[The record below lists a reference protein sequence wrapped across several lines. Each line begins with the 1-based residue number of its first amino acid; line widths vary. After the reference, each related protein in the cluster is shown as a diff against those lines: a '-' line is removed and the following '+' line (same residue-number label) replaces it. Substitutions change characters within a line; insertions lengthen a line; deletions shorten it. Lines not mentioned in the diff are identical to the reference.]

1 MEQCSQWPQADSL
14 VKHLSTA
21 AIFTLFPPHKHQSD
35 VDLPL
40 SVAVAV
46 SVAVRDAYR
55 CPQLEGAEQTRHT
68 DKQDCQHPPLIGF
81 TGRTLRQQSQ
91 QVSASNLIR
100 FTLRIRNVV
109 AGKCLCRHFGAH
121 KMLSRFVGATIS
133 ASTIRKTNFLVP
145 EPAPQAKVGLCELI
159 NCQVNERCLSI
170 SLTHCLTLS
179 LSLPLSLWLPC
190 SLICATK
197 RKHFSQLP

>member
-40 SVAVAV
+40 SAAVAVA
-46 SVAVRDAYR
+46 VAVRDAYR
-55 CPQLEGAEQTRHT
+55 CPHLKGAEQTRQTRHT
-68 DKQDCQHPPLIGF
+68 DKKEEDCQHPPLIGF

-109 AGKCLCRHFGAH
+109 AAKCLCRHFGAH
-121 KMLSRFVGATIS
+121 KMLSRFDGATIS
-133 ASTIRKTNFLVP
+133 ANTIRKTNFLVP
-145 EPAPQAKVGLCELI
+145 TPAPQTEVGVC
-159 NCQVNERCLSI
+159 V
-170 SLTHCLTLS
+170 SLLTV
-179 LSLPLSLWLPC
+179 
-190 SLICATK
+190 
-197 RKHFSQLP
+197 R

>member
-1 MEQCSQWPQADSL
+1 MSA
-14 VKHLSTA
+14 
-21 AIFTLFPPHKHQSD
+21 
-35 VDLPL
+35 
-40 SVAVAV
+40 
-46 SVAVRDAYR
+46 
-55 CPQLEGAEQTRHT
+55 TRRGGT
-68 DKQDCQHPPLIGF
+68 DKADKAHRQTAPCQHPPLIGF

-179 LSLPLSLWLPC
+179 LSVSLCLPLSL
-190 SLICATK
+190 
-197 RKHFSQLP
+197 